1 MWGCWL
7 ESDDGSQNSHEMFL
21 LYHAHPSASA
31 YHNLMN
37 CSGIIRGMSAS
48 VGEDQS
54 VKKSSILRRMLPGLL
69 LGIVVMVG
77 LTLLGDIRE
86 VGALLQTFDWRIF
99 PLALLFTLFNY
110 TLRFLKWQYY
120 LHQVG
125 VRGFAWKRSLQI
137 FVAGFPLAVTPG
149 KVGEVFKGIW
159 LEQQTGLPV
168 ARGVSLIVAERVS
181 DGLAVL
187 MLSVLGVIAHPQYW
201 PAFSIILGVLLAG
214 IVVSQIRP
222 LALGILTFA
231 GRLPL
236 IGKAIPALR
245 EFYEGSF
252 VLFRP
257 QAALVGVGLGTIS
270 WFGEGIGFYFILTG
284 LGMPANLETF
294 SNAVFILAFSTVVGA
309 VSALPGGLGAS
320 EASIAGMLVLV
331 GGAAPAIASAA
342 TVIIRLATLWFGV
355 SLGLITWVFSTRLL
369 NLQEEPVKGLN
380 RTLEVE

>member
-1 MWGCWL
+1 MSGKT
-7 ESDDGSQNSHEMFL
+7 SPS
-21 LYHAHPSASA
+21 PSASKT
-31 YHNLMN
+31 
-37 CSGIIRGMSAS
+37 S
-48 VGEDQS
+48 V
-54 VKKSSILRRMLPGLL
+54 VRKMVPGLL
-69 LGIVVMVG
+69 LGIVVMVV
-77 LTLLGDIRE
+77 LTLLGDVRE
-86 VGALLQTFDWRIF
+86 VGALLQAFDWRIF

-125 VRGFAWKRSLQI
+125 VREFNWRRSLQI

-149 KVGEVFKGIW
+149 KVGEIFKGIW

-201 PAFSIILGVLLAG
+201 PAFGVIFGVLLAG
-214 IVVSQIRP
+214 IIISQIRP
-222 LALGILTFA
+222 LALGILAFA
-231 GRLPL
+231 ERLPL
-236 IGKAIPALR
+236 IGKAVPALR

-257 QAALVGVGLGTIS
+257 QAALMGVGLGTIS

-284 LGMPANLETF
+284 LGMPANLDTF

-355 SLGLITWVFSTRLL
+355 ALGLVTWVFSTRLL
-369 NLQEEPVKGLN
+369 NLQEEPALPAN
-380 RTLEVE
+380 RVAEVE

>member
-1 MWGCWL
+1 MPIL
-7 ESDDGSQNSHEMFL
+7 Q
-21 LYHAHPSASA
+21 PRRIR
-31 YHNLMN
+31 NLMN
-37 CSGIIRGMSAS
+37 CSGIIGGMSAS

-54 VKKSSILRRMLPGLL
+54 LKKSSILRKMVPGLL
-69 LGIVVMVG
+69 LGIAVMVG

-86 VGALLQTFDWRIF
+86 VGALLQTFDWRLF

-110 TLRFLKWQYY
+110 TLRFIKWQYY
-120 LHQVG
+120 LNQVG

-159 LEQQTGLPV
+159 LQQQTGLPV

-201 PAFSIILGVLLAG
+201 PAFSIILGVLLVG
-214 IVVSQIRP
+214 IVISQIRP
-222 LALGILTFA
+222 LALGILAFA
-231 GRLPL
+231 GRLPV
-236 IGKAIPALR
+236 IGKAVPALR

-257 QAALVGVGLGTIS
+257 QAALVGVGLGTVS
-270 WFGEGIGFYFILTG
+270 WFGEGIGFYLILTG

-355 SLGLITWVFSTRLL
+355 SLGLITWAFSTRLL
-369 NLQEEPVKGLN
+369 NLQEEPLQPLN

>member
-1 MWGCWL
+1 M
-7 ESDDGSQNSHEMFL
+7 
-21 LYHAHPSASA
+21 
-31 YHNLMN
+31 
-37 CSGIIRGMSAS
+37 
-48 VGEDQS
+48 V
-54 VKKSSILRRMLPGLL
+54 PGLL

-77 LTLLGDIRE
+77 LTLLGDVRQ
-86 VGALLQTFDWRIF
+86 VGELLQAFDWRIF
-99 PLALLFTLFNY
+99 PLAVFFTLFNY
-110 TLRFLKWQYY
+110 TLRFIKWQYY

-125 VRGFAWKRSLQI
+125 VRGFSWRRSLQI

-201 PAFSIILGVLLAG
+201 PAFSIILVILLAG
-214 IVVSQIRP
+214 IIISQIRP
-222 LALGILTFA
+222 LALGVLRLLE
-231 GRLPL
+231 RLPL
-236 IGKAIPALR
+236 VGRMVPALR

-252 VLFRP
+252 ILFRP
-257 QAALVGVGLGTIS
+257 QAALLGVGLGTIS
-270 WFGEGIGFYFILTG
+270 WFGEGVGFYFILTG
-284 LGMPANLETF
+284 LGMPTTLETF

-320 EASIAGMLVLV
+320 EASIAGMLVLI
-331 GGAAPAIASAA
+331 GGALPATASAA

-355 SLGLITWVFSTRLL
+355 TLGLITWAFSPRLL
-369 NLQEEPVKGLN
+369 NLQEERIVNVRGM
-380 RTLEVE
+380 